1 MLPCTGRIEEA
12 VILKAFEGG
21 ADGVMVIG
29 CLEGDCHFIN
39 GNIRA
44 KARVGRVSK
53 ILDEIKL
60 GGERLRM
67 YNLSAGEGA
76 KFAAYA
82 NEFSAHIDGLGPS
95 RINRVRHNLPEAQP
109 EPAAEEA

>member
-12 VILKAFEGG
+12 VILQAFEGG

-39 GNIRA
+39 GNLRA
-44 KARVGRVSK
+44 KARVERVIK
-53 ILDEIKL
+53 ILDEINL

-82 NEFSAHIDGLGPS
+82 NEFADHIDTLGPS
-95 RINRVRHNLPEAQP
+95 RINQIRNQHTKPVPQEA
-109 EPAAEEA
+109 

>member
-12 VILKAFEGG
+12 VILQAFEGG

-44 KARVGRVSK
+44 KARVERVIK
-53 ILDEIKL
+53 ILDEINM
-60 GGERLRM
+60 GGDRLRM

-82 NEFSAHIDGLGPS
+82 NEFADHIDNLGPS
-95 RINRVRHNLPEAQP
+95 RINQVRNQQTKPVPQEA
-109 EPAAEEA
+109 

>member
-1 MLPCTGRIEEA
+1 
-12 VILKAFEGG
+12 
-21 ADGVMVIG
+21 MVIG

-39 GNIRA
+39 GNLRA
-44 KARVGRVSK
+44 RARVERVIK
-53 ILDEIKL
+53 ILDEIKI

-82 NEFSAHIDGLGPS
+82 NEFSDHIDELGPS
-95 RINRVRHNLPEAQP
+95 PINRVRNNLP

>member
-12 VILKAFEGG
+12 LILQAFEGG
-21 ADGVMVIG
+21 ADGAMVVG
-29 CLEGDCHFIN
+29 CLEGDCHYLS

-44 KARVGRVSK
+44 RARVNRVAK
-53 ILDEIKL
+53 ILESIGI
-60 GGERLRM
+60 GGERVRM

-82 NEFSAHIDGLGPS
+82 NEFAEHIDGLGPS
-95 RINRVRHNLPEAQP
+95 IINQVRSRENVKVEA
-109 EPAAEEA
+109 

>member
-1 MLPCTGRIEEA
+1 M
-12 VILKAFEGG
+12 ILQAFEGG

-29 CLEGDCHFIN
+29 CLEGDCHYIN
-39 GNIRA
+39 GNLRA
-44 KARVGRVSK
+44 KARVERVIK
-53 ILDEIKL
+53 ILDDINM

-82 NEFSAHIDGLGPS
+82 NEFADHIDELGPS
-95 RINRVRHNLPEAQP
+95 RINQIRNPQTKPVPQEA
-109 EPAAEEA
+109 